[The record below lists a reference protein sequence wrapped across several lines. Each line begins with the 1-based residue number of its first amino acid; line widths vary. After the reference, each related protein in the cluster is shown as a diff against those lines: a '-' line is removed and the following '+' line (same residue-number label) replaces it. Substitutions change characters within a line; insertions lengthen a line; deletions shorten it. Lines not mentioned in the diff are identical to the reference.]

1 MIRVDS
7 HDEGRVVVVW
17 LSRPEKRN
25 ALTPSGLSQL
35 ARAATEAVTGAVTG
49 AENDARVVVLAGEG
63 KVFCAGFDLSLC
75 RESPDGAVMR
85 ELLTNLSHAIAT
97 LRGLAVP
104 VVAAAHG
111 AAIAGGCALLG
122 GADIVVG
129 DAAGRYGYPVVR
141 LGVSPAVSAP
151 FLRAALAGGATRER
165 LLDPAFVSGCEAH
178 RLGLVHELVQQAG
191 EVLPRAMSIARS
203 LAKKPN
209 QSLATT
215 KHWLNELDG
224 TDNADTIE
232 RALNVSLA
240 RTGSDEERAYLPAAW
255 TKDPS

>member
-1 MIRVDS
+1 MIRVES
-7 HDEGRVVVVW
+7 RDEGRVAVLW

-35 ARAATEAVTGAVTG
+35 AEAATEGAR
-49 AENDARVVVLAGEG
+49 DARVLVLAGEG

-75 RESPDGAVMR
+75 RASPEGAVMR
-85 ELLTNLSHAIAT
+85 ELLTNLSRAIAT
-97 LRGLAVP
+97 MRGLSVP

-129 DAAGRYGYPVVR
+129 DVSARYGYPVVR

-151 FLRAALAGGATRER
+151 FLRAVLAGGSTRER
-165 LLDPAFVSGCEAH
+165 LLNPSLISGSQAH
-178 RLGLVHELVQQAG
+178 QQGLVHELVQQADD
-191 EVLPRAMSIARS
+191 VLLMAMSIARS
-203 LAKKPN
+203 LARKPN

-215 KHWLNELDG
+215 KRWLNELDG

-240 RTGSDEERAYLPAAW
+240 RTGSDEECAYLPAAW